1 MKKTPLYNQHLQ
13 LEAKMVDFGGFNMPI
28 QYKGISIE
36 HQCVRKDVG
45 IFDVSHMGEF
55 FVQGNE
61 STSFLNYIC
70 SNDINKIELDLASV
84 TTPLNELNRFL
95 GGNVT
100 TGRLGEWNL
109 ESIVR
114 DIMPSN
120 SFDLQHQIN
129 PESRDLVDCAVTTA
143 EGIIVPID
151 SKFYAGQYQNYQD
164 AKTSTER
171 KKILGNLRTEVLSDA
186 TDISSKY
193 LLRNITSNYVILYI
207 PSEKLIDLINQIEGL
222 REESFTEKNTLIMG
236 PNTLAAFLDM
246 VRTGHHYLK
255 LNETASKVASVV
267 RGIQKEFSNFD
278 ANTNS
283 VLKRLDGAVKDVQSL
298 QTRIN
303 VLGNKL
309 EKGAESLE
317 DES

>member
-1 MKKTPLYNQHLQ
+1 MINYLIFISLVLILGILIYL
-13 LEAKMVDFGGFNMPI
+13 LFNI
-28 QYKGISIE
+28 KNGESIRKG
-36 HQCVRKDVG
+36 
-45 IFDVSHMGEF
+45 
-55 FVQGNE
+55 GNE
-61 STSFLNYIC
+61 NIQSKLIEV

-114 DIMPSN
+114 DIMPNN
-120 SFDLQHQIN
+120 SFNLQHQIN

-143 EGIIVPID
+143 EGVIVPID

-164 AKTSTER
+164 AKTGTER

-186 TDISSKY
+186 GDISSKY

-207 PSEKLIDLINQIEGL
+207 PSEKLIDLVNQIEGL

-283 VLKRLDGAVKDVQSL
+283 VLKRLDGAMKDVQSL

>member
-1 MKKTPLYNQHLQ
+1 MINYLIFISLVLILGILIYL
-13 LEAKMVDFGGFNMPI
+13 LFNI
-28 QYKGISIE
+28 KNGESINKG
-36 HQCVRKDVG
+36 
-45 IFDVSHMGEF
+45 
-55 FVQGNE
+55 GNE
-61 STSFLNYIC
+61 NIQSKLIEV

-114 DIMPSN
+114 DIMPNN

>member
-1 MKKTPLYNQHLQ
+1 MINYLIFTSLILILGILIYL
-13 LEAKMVDFGGFNMPI
+13 LFNI
-28 QYKGISIE
+28 KNGESISKG
-36 HQCVRKDVG
+36 
-45 IFDVSHMGEF
+45 
-55 FVQGNE
+55 GNE
-61 STSFLNYIC
+61 NIQSKLIEV

-114 DIMPSN
+114 DIMPNN

-164 AKTSTER
+164 AKTGTER

-207 PSEKLIDLINQIEGL
+207 PSEKLIDLVNQIEGL

>member
-1 MKKTPLYNQHLQ
+1 MINYLIFISLVLILGILIYL
-13 LEAKMVDFGGFNMPI
+13 LFNI
-28 QYKGISIE
+28 KNGESISKG
-36 HQCVRKDVG
+36 
-45 IFDVSHMGEF
+45 
-55 FVQGNE
+55 GNE
-61 STSFLNYIC
+61 NIQSKLIEV

-114 DIMPSN
+114 DIMPNN
-120 SFDLQHQIN
+120 SFNLQHQIN

-164 AKTSTER
+164 AKTGTER

-186 TDISSKY
+186 ADISSKY

-222 REESFTEKNTLIMG
+222 REESFAERNTLIMG

-255 LNETASKVASVV
+255 LNETASKVAYVV

-309 EKGAESLE
+309 EKGAESLD

>member
-1 MKKTPLYNQHLQ
+1 MINYLIFISLVLILGILIYL
-13 LEAKMVDFGGFNMPI
+13 LFNI
-28 QYKGISIE
+28 KNGESVNKG
-36 HQCVRKDVG
+36 
-45 IFDVSHMGEF
+45 
-55 FVQGNE
+55 GNE
-61 STSFLNYIC
+61 NIQSKLIEV

-114 DIMPSN
+114 DIMPNN

-171 KKILGNLRTEVLSDA
+171 KKILVNLRTEVLSDA

-222 REESFTEKNTLIMG
+222 REESFTENNTLIMG

-303 VLGNKL
+303 VLGSKL